1 MGFNPFIMVLFLFGF
16 SQNLLYFSA
25 RAKFVYL
32 ITTGLKPRP
41 IDLFKII
48 FEINKIKNGLKPYP
62 IDKLY

>member
-1 MGFNPFIMVLFLFGF
+1 MDINFNEWHFNIFIKNRQFYV
-16 SQNLLYFSA
+16 SA
-25 RAKFVYL
+25 KAKFVYL